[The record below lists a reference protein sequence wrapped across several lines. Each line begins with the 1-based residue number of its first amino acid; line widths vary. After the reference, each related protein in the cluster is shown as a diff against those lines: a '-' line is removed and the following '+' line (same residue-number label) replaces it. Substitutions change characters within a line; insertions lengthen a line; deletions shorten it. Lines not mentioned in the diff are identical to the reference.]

1 MYVLIKILKTLTG
14 SNCRSY
20 QCKYGVNLKLYN
32 ADPDRIGL
40 GEAIR
45 KVLTY
50 EKLKGKFSSVNAA
63 LELSGVV
70 RVEVVED
77 GFLFVGKSSGL
88 CLHVSI

>member
-1 MYVLIKILKTLTG
+1 MNPSV
-14 SNCRSY
+14 
-20 QCKYGVNLKLYN
+20 QCKYGVNLMLYKT
-32 ADPDRIGL
+32 DPDHTGL

-45 KVLTY
+45 RVLTY
-50 EKLKGKFSSVNAA
+50 DKLKGKFSSVNAA